1 MRSPSR
7 CAKGALELEIFV
19 NDRKLL
25 DETPDSD
32 EIEAI
37 ADDLINEDVSRPR
50 M

>member
-7 CAKGALELEIFV
+7 CAKDALELEIFV

-25 DETPDSD
+25 EETPD
-32 EIEAI
+32 
-37 ADDLINEDVSRPR
+37 ADYLINGDVSRPQ